1 MTGESI
7 AEEVPVT
14 ATGELWKIK
23 LINGNDDDK

>member
-7 AEEVPVT
+7 AEEVPVIG
-14 ATGELWKIK
+14 TGELWKIK